1 MSVIRVYD
9 PAMCCATG
17 VCGPSVDPELT
28 RVATA
33 IFLLEKKDI
42 DIKRFNLG
50 SEPQAFI
57 DEAKVQ
63 ELLNT
68 KGTEALPAIL
78 VNGEVKLEGRY
89 PTNEEFAK
97 WAGIFVSELTK
108 KKTKPKGIEL
118 L

>member
-1 MSVIRVYD
+1 MPKIRIYD

-33 IFLLEKKDI
+33 IFLLEKKNVDI
-42 DIKRFNLG
+42 SRYNLG

-57 DEAKVQ
+57 DEAKIQ
-63 ELLNT
+63 EVLNT
-68 KGTEALPAIL
+68 QGTDALPAAI
-78 VNGEVKLEGRY
+78 VDGELKVEGRY
-89 PTNEEFAK
+89 PTNEEFAQ
-97 WAGIFVSELTK
+97 WANISVSELTK
-108 KKTKPKGIEL
+108 SETKSKGIEL